1 MAANSTL
8 PGSVYS
14 VLHIWVALRDPRDS
28 LFWWTFKSG
37 MLSQTS
43 MYSAFGNPQG
53 TVAMVH
59 TDQVILSIR
68 TKLQKRHEIEALF
81 RAKFKFPGC
90 QKIHISKDQRFTK
103 FNADEFESMVA
114 EKWLIPDG
122 YRVKYNLIVVSWKNG
137 GLALTRALA
146 LSLPYSCP
154 QINPILLSK
163 KKKRILLLSQIQLME
178 EGGWGGLG
186 YIK

>member
-8 PGSVYS
+8 PGRVYS
-14 VLHIWVALRDPRDS
+14 VLHIRVALRDPRDS

-122 YRVKYNLIVVSWKNG
+122 YRVKYNLIVVPWKNG

-163 KKKRILLLSQIQLME
+163 KKKEFSCFLRFSLWRR
-178 EGGWGGLG
+178 EGGVDLG
-186 YIK
+186 I